1 MKDTATI
8 DLGGITIDRVVEM
21 EFPFR
26 TGPELFTDITDEDV
40 APHRTE
46 FEPWAIEPK
55 TGRFIIAVQSY
66 LVRTERHTILI
77 DTCVGC
83 DKTSTFLDRW
93 HMRSDRSWLDQLAAA
108 GAQPEEIDFVMCTH
122 LHSDHCGWNTR
133 LENGRWVPTFPN
145 AKYVMTKREIA
156 AAEERAAPQWEE
168 SISPVIATGQALLV
182 ESDHALDDQVWLEP
196 TPGHTPGHVAV
207 GLAGRGQG
215 AVMCGD
221 LIHAPIQCAHPDWR
235 YHVDH
240 DPAQGTLTRR
250 AFLEDAC
257 ARDRLVL
264 TAHFPSPSM
273 GRVVEA
279 GEAFGF
285 RFM

>member
-1 MKDTATI
+1 MSSATTI

-26 TGPELFTDITDEDV
+26 TGPELFTDVTDEDIE
-40 APHRTE
+40 PHRAAL
-46 FEPWAIEPK
+46 EPWAIEPK
-55 TGRFIIAVQSY
+55 TGRLIIAVQSY
-66 LVRTERHTILI
+66 LVRTAHHTILI

-83 DKTSTFLDRW
+83 DKTSKFLDQW
-93 HMRSDRSWLDQLAAA
+93 HMRSDRSWLDRLAAA

-122 LHSDHCGWNTR
+122 LHSDHCGWNTQR
-133 LENGRWVPTFPN
+133 VDGRWVPTFPN
-145 AKYVMTKREIA
+145 AKYVMTRREIA
-156 AAEERAAPQWEE
+156 AAEARAAPQWEE
-168 SISPVIATGQALLV
+168 SISPVIAAGQALLV

-207 GLAGRGQG
+207 GLAGRGQS

-235 YHVDH
+235 YHIDY
-240 DPAQGTLTRR
+240 DPEQANRTRR
-250 AFLEDAC
+250 AFLEDSC

-273 GRVVEA
+273 GRVVEED
-279 GEAFGF
+279 EAFAF
-285 RFM
+285 RFV